1 MSPLDNK
8 LYLPL
13 HFQQQQCKQ
22 CFAFVAKS
30 YCSVIYSFFWEC
42 TGLFCPSTAQAYSD
56 TKGTSAAADS
66 SSAVLHLDTL
76 FLMRK
81 AQSDGT
87 IEMQQ
92 PHAGSSGRLKCRFSC
107 SDVQYSTKAK
117 HRHCLGASPLR
128 ALDADVGEWSIPH
141 TRKGVFSDNFSRISL
156 SESS

>member
-8 LYLPL
+8 LCLPL
-13 HFQQQQCKQ
+13 HFHQQQSKE
-22 CFAFVAKS
+22 CFTFVAKS
-30 YCSVIYSFFWEC
+30 YCSVIYSFLWEC
-42 TGLFCPSTAQAYSD
+42 LFFPSTAQAYSD
-56 TKGTSAAADS
+56 TKGTSATADS
-66 SSAVLHLDTL
+66 SSAVLHLDIS

-81 AQSDGT
+81 AQSDDT

-92 PHAGSSGRLKCRFSC
+92 PHAGSSGCLKCKFSC

-128 ALDADVGEWSIPH
+128 TLDADVGKWSIPH
-141 TRKGVFSDNFSRISL
+141 ARKGVFSDTFPRISL